1 MTGLHGIARHR
12 ATAWWLLAAWW
23 LAALYS
29 PAHADPA
36 ALRLQPGAGARN
48 VWPAVTLLADATHA
62 MTVQDV
68 WNHRDD
74 FAPPAAPDGALGLRK
89 ETVWLRL
96 PLAMDQ
102 PPRDPWVAALG
113 YGAMQEVDFYL
124 VRDGQVLQHAARGYL
139 RPATRQ
145 SLASRT
151 PEMQLDLAGGL
162 RYDLLIR
169 VHTPGPMILP
179 LSISEQ
185 PERSRASQRELLLQ
199 GLLNGLALCLI
210 LYSLVQ
216 WRGQREKLFACYA
229 LLALGSAGFSLQ
241 FFGVG
246 AQFLWPG
253 QIWPERHFA
262 LLSGF
267 IALVGSF
274 LFLSQALASDAP
286 RSRYVRGMRAGAAL
300 MAAAAVAH
308 ALGLLSVQTATA
320 IMSVFGLVP
329 SAASL
334 PRAFRRMRQG
344 DPVGGVLLMGWA
356 VYGLAAGIFA
366 GMAQGLLPANFWTL
380 HSFQI
385 GSTLDML
392 IFLRVLGLR
401 SEALRLAAHAALV
414 ERDTMRSLAHTDA
427 LTGLLN
433 RRGMQL
439 TLQSALAQ
447 CDAGRPVAVYLLD
460 LDGFKPVNDR
470 YGHDVGDELLVA
482 VARRLGEVAGPARQV
497 ARLGGDEFV
506 VLAAGLEHAGQARAL
521 GEALLQAFRTP
532 FALRRHRLQV
542 GLTIGYALAPLD
554 GTAATELLALADM
567 AMYRGKQAGKHRLR
581 RCAEPAAEA
590 PQAA

>member
-1 MTGLHGIARHR
+1 MKGLHGIARHR

-23 LAALYS
+23 LAAFCG
-29 PAHADPA
+29 PAQADPA
-36 ALRLQPGAGARN
+36 ALRLQPGAVVQN

-68 WNHRDD
+68 WNHRGD

-96 PLAMDQ
+96 PLAVDQ

-151 PEMQLDLAGGL
+151 PEMQLDLAGGQ

-179 LSISEQ
+179 LSVSEL
-185 PERSRASQRELLLQ
+185 PERSRASQRELLMQ

-216 WRGQREKLFACYA
+216 WRGQREKLFAYYA

-246 AQFLWPG
+246 AQILWPG

-262 LLSGF
+262 ILSGF

-274 LFLSQALASDAP
+274 LFLSHALASDAP
-286 RSRYVRGMRAGAAL
+286 RSRYALGMRAGAAL
-300 MAAAAVAH
+300 MAVAAVAH
-308 ALGLLSVQTATA
+308 VLELISVQTATA

-329 SAASL
+329 SAASM

-344 DPVGGVLLMGWA
+344 DPLGGVLLAGWA

-366 GMAQGLLPANFWTL
+366 GVAQGLLPVNFWTL

-385 GSTLDML
+385 GATLDML

-401 SEALRLAAHAALV
+401 SAALRLAAHAALV

-433 RRGMQL
+433 RRSMQL
-439 TLQSALAQ
+439 ELQAALAQ
-447 CDAGRPVAVYLLD
+447 CGPDRLVAVYLLD

-482 VARRLGEVAGPARQV
+482 VAQRLCGVAGPSRQV
-497 ARLGGDEFV
+497 ARLGGDEFI
-506 VLAAGLEHAGQARAL
+506 VLASGLQRPEQAQAL
-521 GEALLQAFRTP
+521 GSAMLQAFLVP
-532 FALRRHRLQV
+532 FALRRHGLHV
-542 GLTIGYALAPLD
+542 GLSIGYALAPLD
-554 GTAATELLALADM
+554 GTQAGDLIAQADR
-567 AMYRGKQAGKHRLR
+567 AMYRGKQAGKHRLHR
-581 RCAEPAAEA
+581 AGEPGTALAA
-590 PQAA
+590 QA

>member
-1 MTGLHGIARHR
+1 MNGLRGIARHR

-23 LAALYS
+23 MATLCS
-29 PAHADPA
+29 QAHAGTA
-36 ALRLQPGAGARN
+36 ALRLQPGADMRN

-68 WNHRDD
+68 WKLLDD
-74 FAPPAAPDGALGLRK
+74 FAPPAAPEGALGLRK

-96 PLAMDQ
+96 PLDVEQ
-102 PPRDPWVAALG
+102 PPREPWVAALD
-113 YGAMQEVDFYL
+113 YGSMQEVDFYL

-145 SLASRT
+145 SLTSRT
-151 PEMQLDLAGGL
+151 PEIQLDLAGGQ

-179 LSISEQ
+179 LSVSEL

-216 WRGQREKLFACYA
+216 WRGQREKLFAYYA
-229 LLALGSAGFSLQ
+229 LLVLGSAGFSLQ

-253 QIWPERHFA
+253 QIWPERHVA
-262 LLSGF
+262 ILSGF
-267 IALVGSF
+267 LALVGSF
-274 LFLSQALASDAP
+274 LFLSHALAPHAP

-308 ALGLLSVQTATA
+308 VLELLSLQAATL
-320 IMSVFGLVP
+320 IMSVFGLAP

-344 DPVGGVLLMGWA
+344 DPLGGVLLVGWA

-385 GSTLDML
+385 GATLDML

-401 SEALRLAAHAALV
+401 SAALRMAAHAALV

-433 RRGMQL
+433 RRSMQL
-439 TLQSALAQ
+439 ELQEALAQ
-447 CDAGRPVAVYLLD
+447 CAPDRLVAVYLLD

-482 VARRLGEVAGPARQV
+482 VAQRLREVAGPARQV
-497 ARLGGDEFV
+497 ARLGGDEFI
-506 VLAAGLEHAGQARAL
+506 VLAPGLQRPEQAQAL
-521 GEALLQAFRTP
+521 GSAMLHAFRAP
-532 FALRRHRLQV
+532 FALRRHGLHV
-542 GLTIGYALAPLD
+542 GLSIGYALAPLD
-554 GTAATELLALADM
+554 GTQAGDLIAQADR
-567 AMYRGKQAGKHRLR
+567 AMYRGKQAGKHRLHR
-581 RCAEPAAEA
+581 TGEAGAAQVEEA
-590 PQAA
+590 

>member
-1 MTGLHGIARHR
+1 MNGLHGIARHR

-23 LAALYS
+23 LAALCS

-36 ALRLQPGAGARN
+36 ALRLQPGAGVQN
-48 VWPAVTLLADATHA
+48 VWPAATLLADATHA

-68 WNHRDD
+68 WNHRGD

-96 PLAMDQ
+96 PLAVAR
-102 PPRDPWVAALG
+102 PPQDPWVAALG

-151 PEMQLDLAGGL
+151 PEMQLDLAGGQ

-179 LSISEQ
+179 LSVSEL
-185 PERSRASQRELLLQ
+185 PERSRASQREQLLQ

-216 WRGQREKLFACYA
+216 WRGQREKLFAYYA
-229 LLALGSAGFSLQ
+229 LLAMGSAGFSLQ

-262 LLSGF
+262 ILSGF
-267 IALVGSF
+267 VALVGSF
-274 LFLSQALASDAP
+274 LFLSHALASDAP
-286 RSRYVRGMRAGAAL
+286 RSRYARGMRAGAAL
-300 MAAAAVAH
+300 MAVAAVAH
-308 ALGLLSVQTATA
+308 VLELISVQTATA

-329 SAASL
+329 SAASM

-344 DPVGGVLLMGWA
+344 DPLGGVLLVGWA
-356 VYGLAAGIFA
+356 VYGLSAGIFA
-366 GMAQGLLPANFWTL
+366 GVAQGLLPVNFWTL

-385 GSTLDML
+385 GATLDML

-401 SEALRLAAHAALV
+401 SAALRLAAHAALV

-433 RRGMQL
+433 RRSMQL
-439 TLQSALAQ
+439 ELQAALAQ
-447 CDAGRPVAVYLLD
+447 CAPDRLVAVYLLD

-482 VARRLGEVAGPARQV
+482 VAQRLRDVAGPSRQV
-497 ARLGGDEFV
+497 ARLGGDEFI
-506 VLAAGLEHAGQARAL
+506 VLASGLQRPEQAQAL
-521 GEALLQAFRTP
+521 GSATLQAFRAP
-532 FALRRHRLQV
+532 FALRRHGLHV
-542 GLTIGYALAPLD
+542 GLSIGYALAPLD
-554 GTAATELLALADM
+554 GIQAGDLIAQADR
-567 AMYRGKQAGKHRLR
+567 AMYRGKQAGKHRLHR
-581 RCAEPAAEA
+581 AGEPGTALAA
-590 PQAA
+590 QA

>member
-1 MTGLHGIARHR
+1 MKGLHGIARHR

-23 LAALYS
+23 LAAFCG
-29 PAHADPA
+29 PAQADPA
-36 ALRLQPGAGARN
+36 ALRLQPGAGVRN

-68 WNHRDD
+68 WNHRGD

-96 PLAMDQ
+96 PLAVDQ

-151 PEMQLDLAGGL
+151 PEMQLDLAGGQ

-179 LSISEQ
+179 LSVSEL
-185 PERSRASQRELLLQ
+185 PERSRASQRELLMQ

-216 WRGQREKLFACYA
+216 WRGQREKLFAYYA

-262 LLSGF
+262 ILSGF

-274 LFLSQALASDAP
+274 LFLSHALASDAP
-286 RSRYVRGMRAGAAL
+286 RSRYALGMRAGAAL
-300 MAAAAVAH
+300 MAVAAVAH
-308 ALGLLSVQTATA
+308 VLELISVQKATA

-344 DPVGGVLLMGWA
+344 DPLGGVLLAGWA

-366 GMAQGLLPANFWTL
+366 GVAQGLLPVNFWTL

-385 GSTLDML
+385 GATLDML

-401 SEALRLAAHAALV
+401 SAALRLAAHAALV

-433 RRGMQL
+433 RRSMQL
-439 TLQSALAQ
+439 ELQAALAQ
-447 CDAGRPVAVYLLD
+447 CGPDRLVAVYLLD

-482 VARRLGEVAGPARQV
+482 VAQRLCGVAGPSRQV
-497 ARLGGDEFV
+497 ARLGGDEFI
-506 VLAAGLEHAGQARAL
+506 VLASGLQRPEQAQAL
-521 GEALLQAFRTP
+521 GSAMLQAFLVP
-532 FALRRHRLQV
+532 FALRRHGLHV
-542 GLTIGYALAPLD
+542 GLSIGYALAPLD
-554 GTAATELLALADM
+554 GTQAGDLIAQADR
-567 AMYRGKQAGKHRLR
+567 AMYRGKQAGKHRLHR
-581 RCAEPAAEA
+581 AGEPDAALA
-590 PQAA
+590 AQA